1 MTSPDKGTFPHF
13 LIKEIYEQPAA
24 VRDTALAQIIA
35 ATQQVSLAGVPISP
49 EEIRRLS
56 KINIAA
62 SGTSR
67 HAGLAGRIMIHE
79 LAHVP
84 VEVDY
89 ASEFENRNVPGLGE
103 LTIVI
108 SQSGETADTLS
119 ALRKA
124 SLQGSRTLAITNV
137 PGSTMAH
144 EADAAIYTHAGPEI
158 SIASTKAF
166 TAQLTAL
173 YVLAVYLGET
183 RGTLDSAAT
192 RNCVD
197 ELLGMPDKLTAV
209 LKRDEQ
215 CRELARICDG
225 VNDFMFIG
233 RGIHYAMAMDGA
245 LKLKETSYIH
255 AEGYPTGEIKHGP
268 YALIDEHLIVVA
280 LATRDPRDEA
290 STLRWEKTLTDI
302 REIKQHGAR
311 VIALAVHGDDAV
323 GEIADHT
330 VLIPPA
336 SELLLPIVEIVPLQ
350 LLAYHIAVVRGCNV
364 DQPRNLVKAV
374 VS

>member
-1 MTSPDKGTFPHF
+1 MANPDKDSFPHF
-13 LIKEIYEQPAA
+13 LIKEIYQQQEA
-24 VRDTALAQIIA
+24 VRDTALAQINA
-35 ATQQVSLAGVPISP
+35 ATRQVSLAGVPIDS
-49 EEIRRLS
+49 EELRRLS

-67 HAGLAGRIMIHE
+67 HAGMAGRIMIHE

-124 SLQGSRTLAITNV
+124 KLEGSRTLVITNV
-137 PGSTMAH
+137 PGSTMAR
-144 EADAAIYTHAGPEI
+144 EADAVIETHAGPEI

-173 YVLAVYLGET
+173 YALAVYLGEI
-183 RGTLDSAAT
+183 RGTLDSTA
-192 RNCVD
+192 CQSCIG
-197 ELLGMPDKLTAV
+197 ELLAIPNKLTMV

-215 CRELARICDG
+215 CRELARICHG
-225 VNDFMFIG
+225 VDDFMFIG

-268 YALIDEHLIVVA
+268 YALVDEHLTIVA
-280 LATRDPRDEA
+280 LATRDPKDEA
-290 STLRWEKTLTDI
+290 STLRWEKTLSDI
-302 REIKQHGAR
+302 QEIKQHGAR
-311 VIALAVHGDDAV
+311 VIALAIQGDDAV
-323 GEIADHT
+323 AKIADHT

-336 SELLLPIVEIVPLQ
+336 PELLLPIVEIVPLQ
-350 LLAYHIAVVRGCNV
+350 LLAYHIAVARGCNV

-374 VS
+374 IS